1 MTRMAPVSIALVAAC
16 GNPTPE
22 EEVSAYLQA
31 AAECLI
37 DNRTEAAS
45 MMALDQQREGRFFE
59 TSLCGYTEDNLSPE
73 AQEELERE
81 WVRLTPK
88 MLPAWSTGTSA
99 DSVSQAEVAISML
112 VNVLEEAAAQTD

>member
-1 MTRMAPVSIALVAAC
+1 MRMVPVSIALMLTAC

-37 DNRTEAAS
+37 DNRTEAAA
-45 MMALDQQREGRFFE
+45 MMSQGRQREGRFFE
-59 TSLCGYTEDNLSPE
+59 TSLCGYTEDSLSPE

-81 WVRLTPK
+81 WVRLQPE
-88 MLPAWSTGTSA
+88 MLPAWAAGTSA
-99 DSVSQAEVAISML
+99 DSLSQAEIAISML